1 LDEIGQAVREKHPR
15 MRGEDRK
22 ALILEQAKKV
32 FSRKGYRDASTGE
45 LARASGITE
54 PILYKHF
61 GSKKKLY
68 LAVLKKLG
76 EEFMQRLHT
85 LVERRAAND
94 PLDSLTNL
102 MLDYRN
108 AGMADHDNIH
118 LLLNATLESNDP
130 EVVQLA
136 QAHNQAMYILVYGL
150 LEQAQRQSLLARQLD
165 LTAAAWGTL
174 SFLFALQYRA
184 KANIF
189 SEFNEQTIQEI
200 NRLWLLALRT
210 G

>member
-1 LDEIGQAVREKHPR
+1 

-32 FSRKGYRDASTGE
+32 FARKGYLAASTGE

-61 GSKKKLY
+61 GSKQKLY
-68 LAVLKKLG
+68 LAVLKQLS
-76 EEFMQRLHT
+76 EEFMERLRGN
-85 LVERRAAND
+85 VERRAANG

-130 EVVQLA
+130 EVALLT
-136 QAHNQAMYILVYGL
+136 QAHNHAMYTLVQDL
-150 LEQAQRQSLLARQLD
+150 LVQAQKQGQLARQLD
-165 LTAAAWGTL
+165 LSAATWGFL
-174 SFLFALQYRA
+174 SLLLALQYRA
-184 KANIF
+184 RTNMF
-189 SEFNEQTIQEI
+189 SEFNEQTIREI

>member
-1 LDEIGQAVREKHPR
+1 MDGIVQNLHEKHPR
-15 MRGEDRK
+15 MRGEERK
-22 ALILEQAKKV
+22 ALILAQAKNV
-32 FSRKGYRDASTGE
+32 FAQKGYREASTGE

-68 LAVLKKLG
+68 LAVLTKLS
-76 EEFMQRLHT
+76 EEFMERLRG
-85 LVERRAAND
+85 LVERRAAQNL
-94 PLDSLTNL
+94 LDSLTSL

-118 LLLNATLESNDP
+118 LLLNAALESNDP
-130 EVVQLA
+130 EVA
-136 QAHNQAMYILVYGL
+136 QITQEHNRRMYALVHGL
-150 LEQAQRQSLLARQLD
+150 LEQAQKQELISRQLD
-165 LTAAAWGTL
+165 LSAATWGTL

-184 KANIF
+184 KTNMF
-189 SEFNEQTIQEI
+189 SEFNEQTIGEI
-200 NRLWLLALRT
+200 NRLWLQALRT

>member
-1 LDEIGQAVREKHPR
+1 MNDLGQAVHEQHPR

-22 ALILEQAKKV
+22 ALILEQSKKV
-32 FSRKGYRDASTGE
+32 FASKGYLAASTGE

-61 GSKKKLY
+61 GSKHKLY
-68 LAVLKKLG
+68 LAVLKKLS
-76 EEFMQRLHT
+76 EEFMERLHGM
-85 LVERRAAND
+85 VAARAMTN
-94 PLDSLTNL
+94 PLDSLTYL

-130 EVVQLA
+130 EVTQLA
-136 QAHNQAMYILVYGL
+136 QAHNRAMYDLVYGL
-150 LEQAQRQSLLARQLD
+150 VEQAQKKGLLSARLD

-174 SFLFALQYRA
+174 SFMFALQYRA

-189 SEFNEQTIQEI
+189 EEYNEQTIREI
-200 NRLWLLALRT
+200 NRLWLQALRT
-210 G
+210 A

>member
-1 LDEIGQAVREKHPR
+1 MNDLGQDVHEKRPR

-32 FSRKGYRDASTGE
+32 FARKGYLAASTGE

-61 GSKKKLY
+61 GSKQKLY
-68 LAVLKKLG
+68 LAVLKKLS
-76 EEFMQRLHT
+76 EEFMERLHAN
-85 LVERRAAND
+85 VERRAAND
-94 PLDSLTNL
+94 PLDSLTHL

-130 EVVQLA
+130 EVAQLT
-136 QAHNQAMYILVYGL
+136 QAHNQAMYALVYDL
-150 LEQAQRQSLLARQLD
+150 LEQAQKQSRLSGQLD
-165 LTAAAWGTL
+165 LSAATWGTL
-174 SFLFALQYRA
+174 SLLFALQYRA
-184 KANIF
+184 RTNMF
-189 SEFNEQTIQEI
+189 SEFNEQTIREI
-200 NRLWLLALRT
+200 NRLWLQALRT